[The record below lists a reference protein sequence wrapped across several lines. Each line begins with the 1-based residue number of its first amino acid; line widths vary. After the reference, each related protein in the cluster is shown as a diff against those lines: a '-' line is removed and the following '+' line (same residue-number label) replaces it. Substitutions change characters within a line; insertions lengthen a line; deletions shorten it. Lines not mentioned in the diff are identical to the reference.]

1 MKSLPKAHLWLFV
14 LAWVVGFTWG
24 PAGIIGATTVVLL
37 VELAMWRA
45 DLVRFDTTRRSWR
58 IALHPERPAPV
69 PSYDAVKH
77 AIAMGAHSRREFDF
91 NMRRRLERIAGV
103 RLDAEHGV
111 DLHRDPPAAR
121 ALLGDEAWELVDP
134 SRPVSGDRT
143 RGGVPTHT
151 LARIID
157 RLEGL

>member
-1 MKSLPKAHLWLFV
+1 MHLGLFV

-24 PAGIIGATTVVLL
+24 PAGVIGATSLL
-37 VELAMWRA
+37 LLAELAMWRA
-45 DLVRFDTTRRSWR
+45 DLVQFDTTRRSRR
-58 IALHPERPAPV
+58 IARHPERPGPV

-134 SRPVSGDRT
+134 GRPVSADRT
-143 RGGVPTHT
+143 RGGVSPHT
-151 LARIID
+151 LVRIVD
-157 RLEGL
+157 RLESL